1 MSNRERRGSYDYWG
15 CVADYDHECADEARK
30 QRHECGEC
38 QGAPVCAYCLTEQ
51 ERGEESSGG

>member
-1 MSNRERRGSYDYWG
+1 MKPDKYNCRHERDQ
-15 CVADYDHECADEARK
+15 ELIDEAK
-30 QRHECGEC
+30 LQAHEQGEC